1 MVPSLDTHALFGS
14 SRGDLVGVWLLCSV
28 LALGTTVDCARAEP
42 GNDPDIP
49 RECITITRDDT
60 LGSNFGDLRLDGMC
74 PLNEQGFCR
83 SRRINVRVENVCERE
98 LPLVII
104 KGMKGPFAIWA
115 DKIPAAKGG
124 RPSVRYYSCE
134 EQYDKCRGIAIA
146 LRPLHKPQARS
157 IQLTEDVRRRLRRL
171 LLADEF
177 LAGLI
182 KAAAGFDFFFEAV
195 GPGGRG
201 PTLFAWDKTAIDA
214 WREVSKELEKVNQQF
229 TCHELK
235 SLTETNQ
242 SADNMFQ
249 SIADGRGCSAIGL
262 ID

>member
-157 IQLTEDVRRRLRRL
+157 IQLTEDVRRPQATTLSGR
-171 LLADEF
+171 
-177 LAGLI
+177 I
-182 KAAAGFDFFFEAV
+182 
-195 GPGGRG
+195 PGR
-201 PTLFAWDKTAIDA
+201 P
-214 WREVSKELEKVNQQF
+214 
-229 TCHELK
+229 H
-235 SLTETNQ
+235 Q
-242 SADNMFQ
+242 SRSRF
-249 SIADGRGCSAIGL
+249 
-262 ID
+262 